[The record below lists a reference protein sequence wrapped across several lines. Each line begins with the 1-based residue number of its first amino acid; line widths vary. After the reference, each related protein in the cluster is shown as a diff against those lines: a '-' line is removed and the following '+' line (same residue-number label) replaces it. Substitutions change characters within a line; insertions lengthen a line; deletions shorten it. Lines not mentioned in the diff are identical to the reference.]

1 MSKKIITISREF
13 GSGGH
18 TIGKAVAERLGIK
31 FYDKNLLDEIAV
43 RTGFSKEFVEEAS
56 EYATSKSSL
65 LFYLSAG
72 HVGGNMGITPNPAD
86 QIYIAQSKMI
96 KEIAEKESCVIV
108 GRCADYILRERD
120 DVMNVFICSDK
131 ESRAKRVLKKYGETN
146 KSINSRLDDKDKRR
160 KVYYLHYTDRS
171 WGAPQNYT
179 VSLNSGI
186 IGEEKCVDIIVDLF
200 NLL

>member
-18 TIGKAVAERLGIK
+18 TIGKAVAEKLGIK

-43 RTGFSKEFVEEAS
+43 RTGFSREFIEEAS

-65 LFYLSAG
+65 LFYLSSAHNG
-72 HVGGNMGITPNPAD
+72 NMHVGPNPAD
-86 QIYIAQSKMI
+86 QIYIAQSKII

-108 GRCADYILRERD
+108 GRCADYILRNRD

-131 ESRAKRVLKKYGETN
+131 ESRAKRVLEKYGETN
-146 KSINSRLDDKDKRR
+146 KSINYRLDDKDKRR
-160 KVYYLHYTDRS
+160 KVYYLHYTDRN

-186 IGEEKCVDIIVDLF
+186 LGEEKCVEIITDLF